1 MFENYEINRYTLA
14 IIPLSTNTSKVIEE
28 DDTFDINRST
38 AEIIDDS
45 CRFFG
50 CSYEGRRD
58 GTKELI
64 GVNYKAPIIIE
75 ESTSMIFFPTSSPRY
90 DTCYWIS
97 LNNMENYV
105 KNSKNKSSIIFKNGK
120 RIDLDISYGSLE
132 NQVMRATML
141 ESVLNRRKNF
151 QK

>member
-1 MFENYEINRYTLA
+1 MLDTYEINKYTLA
-14 IIPLSTNTSKVIEE
+14 IIPLSTNTSRVIELDE
-28 DDTFDINRST
+28 SFDVKRST

-50 CSYEGRRD
+50 CSYEGRKD

-64 GVNYKAPIIIE
+64 KVNYKAPIIIE
-75 ESTSMIFFPTSSPRY
+75 ESLSIIFFPTSSPRF

-97 LNNMENYV
+97 LNNMENYI
-105 KNSKNKSSIIFKNGK
+105 KNSSNKSSIVFKNGK
-120 RIDLDISYGSLE
+120 ILDLSISFGSLE

-141 ESVLNRRKNF
+141 ESVLNRRKRF
-151 QK
+151 EK